1 MKTYDKREVREI
13 IGKLINYEE
22 TCEGDSRPWFYDYAE
37 VNTAKDIYPAPE
49 CSAWGEEIRRDEL
62 AELLLRKYNNDEGIT
77 LSPEEIEYFLID
89 TENKVLFPSVLEAF
103 NELEV
108 DMEGVCLDGLYLQG
122 CDFSGLENLRINLDK
137 VENKD
142 LIGTSFTGAIFTGK
156 FDDFCIYNAQFE
168 DCKSE
173 YPLDPQT
180 LRLHSLKD
188 TKLGGIEISG
198 SLDGF
203 DLNGTDFSESKGII
217 VINPQKYPEKNLYFV
232 DFENCYILGDYD
244 EETGRF
250 YEAHF
255 GGCSIDHSSFTGAKN
270 IPTIDLDDIA
280 CYDYY
285 PGMISRTDLT
295 GVRIVGKVIDEEMK
309 KLFERCEID
318 DEKFTLAD
326 TTTFQHLKLIQ
337 VDWHTDAY
345 KRPEEE
351 PKKAK
356 RKSLFE
362 IFRKTNKKVD

>member
-22 TCEGDSRPWFYDYAE
+22 TCEDDSRPWFYDYAE

-49 CSAWGEEIRRDEL
+49 CSAWGEEIHRDEL

-89 TENKVLFPSVLEAF
+89 RENKVLFPSILEALD
-103 NELEV
+103 ELGV
-108 DMEGVCLDGLYLQG
+108 DMEGVCLDGLYLQS

-156 FDDFCIYNAQFE
+156 FDDFCIKGADFTE
-168 DCKSE
+168 CKSE
-173 YPLDPQT
+173 YPLDPQK
-180 LRLHSLKD
+180 LRLKSLKD

-198 SLDGF
+198 SLDDF
-203 DLNGTDFSESKGII
+203 DLNGADFSESKGTI
-217 VINPQKYPEKNLYFV
+217 VINPQKYPNKTLNFV
-232 DFENCYILGDYD
+232 DFNNCYILGDYNEKTGQF
-244 EETGRF
+244 EEASF
-250 YEAHF
+250 A
-255 GGCSIDHSSFTGAKN
+255 GCEMRHVNFKGAKN

-280 CYDYY
+280 SDLYF
-285 PGMISRTDLT
+285 PGMISHAELA
-295 GVRIVGKVIDEEMK
+295 GVRIIGKVKDDDMKNLFEWCEIDEEPFD
-309 KLFERCEID
+309 LNN
-318 DEKFTLAD
+318 
-326 TTTFQHLKLIQ
+326 TTTFQHKKLIQ

-345 KRPEEE
+345 ICPEEE
-351 PKKAK
+351 SKKVK